1 LRTNTFGL
9 APLILEPFTNRI
21 ASYAA
26 GKSASLDCIKSH
38 KQQGALVILVCIA
51 LPLIKTNFI
60 HERHQQINML

>member
-1 LRTNTFGL
+1 M
-9 APLILEPFTNRI
+9 LEPFTNRI

-26 GKSASLDCIKSH
+26 GKLASLDCIKSH
-38 KQQGALVILVCIA
+38 RQQGALMILVCIA